1 MHIVISPMFCK
12 VHYFARENNVVHLNI
27 TSMLL
32 ERGGHGSQFV
42 SPRMRHSCML
52 RSYKFGFGDFDAF
65 AGGMFFCFARSFRSN
80 EKLTV

>member
-32 ERGGHGSQFV
+32 ERGGHGSQF
-42 SPRMRHSCML
+42 
-52 RSYKFGFGDFDAF
+52 GFGDFDAF
-65 AGGMFFCFARSFRSN
+65 AVNQIFCFARSFRSN